1 MPQPEAVQPLI
12 NSGMTRQ
19 VAAFRSALADG
30 MPRLGWKVAFN
41 DPAVQQRLGLNAT
54 LVGWLDGRRVFLEG
68 QLYQPVAGAKPLA
81 EAEMAVSMSA
91 DVPAGASL
99 DRARAAI
106 AAVAPA
112 IEFANRAK
120 AAAPLDEMIAQDIL
134 HDGVSF
140 GVEAPLAAVSGLV
153 DAGFPAVSVNGGPL
167 LRAEPDRYPDDLAE
181 IVVHVANV
189 LVEYGEELRA
199 GDRIIC
205 GAYVAFDLATGDRVE
220 ADFGPLGVMS
230 FTVA

>member
-19 VAAFRSALADG
+19 MAAFRHALAHG

-41 DPAVQQRLGLNAT
+41 DPAIQQRMGLTAT

-68 QLYQPVAGAKPLA
+68 QPYQPVTGAKPLA
-81 EAEMAVSMSA
+81 EAELAVRMSA

-99 DRARAAI
+99 DRARAAL
-106 AAVAPA
+106 AAAAPA

-120 AAAPLDEMIAQDIL
+120 AVAPLDELIAQDIL

-140 GVEAPLAAVSGLV
+140 GPEAPPAAASGLV
-153 DAGFPAVSVNGGPL
+153 ASGFPAVAVNGGSMLYGVPG
-167 LRAEPDRYPDDLAE
+167 RYPDDLAE

-189 LVEYGEELRA
+189 LAEYGEALLA

-205 GAYVAFDLATGDRVE
+205 GAFVAFDVATGDRVE
-220 ADFGPLGVMS
+220 ADFGPLGAMS
-230 FTVA
+230 FSVA